1 MRLDDYS
8 YIEPLSTRDER
19 EYGMIR
25 LRIHK
30 ITDVMATIMISALSL
45 LTVLPLILIVGYI
58 VFKGFRHFS
67 IDLFTKNPAPVGES
81 GGGVLNGIVGSAII
95 LGIASLI
102 GIPSGVMGGV
112 YLAEAKEGKMKH
124 LVRLCVEILQGIP
137 SIVIGIIGYALIVLP
152 MRRFSAIAGGASLA
166 IIMLPIIVIS
176 TEEVLRL
183 VPLELKEGGVALGMR
198 GWRVSL
204 FIVLR
209 TGIGGVI
216 SGILLSVSR
225 IAGETAP
232 LLFTA
237 LGSQFFTI
245 KLDQPIA
252 ALPLQIY
259 SYSISPYPQWHSLG
273 FAASFLLVVLILVIN
288 IITRT
293 LVERMDYKKR

>member
-1 MRLDDYS
+1 
-8 YIEPLSTRDER
+8 
-19 EYGMIR
+19 MIR

-259 SYSISPYPQWHSLG
+259 SYSISPYPQWHS
-273 FAASFLLVVLILVIN
+273 
-288 IITRT
+288 
-293 LVERMDYKKR
+293 